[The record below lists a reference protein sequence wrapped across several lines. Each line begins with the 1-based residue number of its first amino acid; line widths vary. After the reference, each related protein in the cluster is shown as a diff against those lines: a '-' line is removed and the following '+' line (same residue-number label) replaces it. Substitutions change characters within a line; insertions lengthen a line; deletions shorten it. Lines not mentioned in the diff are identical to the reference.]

1 MGHITSCLFVC
12 LQTLHFILGKL
23 GCHTDIKSGRQ
34 IEVAWYMMPLD
45 ELVHF
50 LKDKSFVRD
59 DLKSL
64 FGAVDFCV
72 GIEASKGV

>member
-1 MGHITSCLFVC
+1 
-12 LQTLHFILGKL
+12 
-23 GCHTDIKSGRQ
+23 
-34 IEVAWYMMPLD
+34 MMPLD
-45 ELVHF
+45 ELVHI